1 LSEERL
7 RSLFVQS
14 LAGDEQAYRQFLSE
28 LTALLRAFLR
38 RRLARLPDQVE
49 DLVQEIL
56 IAVHNQRQTYAPE
69 QPLTPWVY
77 AIARYKIID
86 LLRRRSR
93 SDLLHD
99 PIDDDAEL
107 FTTADAEVA
116 EARFDVAKLLRA
128 LPDRQRLPIWYVKI
142 EGATVADTAVR
153 TGMSVSAVK
162 IGIHRG
168 LKALAATIRNTA

>member
-1 LSEERL
+1 MSEERL
-7 RSLFVQS
+7 KSLFVQG
-14 LAGDEQAYRQFLSE
+14 LAGDEQVYRQFLTE
-28 LTALLRAFLR
+28 LTALLRAFVR
-38 RRLARLPDQVE
+38 GRLARLPDQVE
-49 DLVQEIL
+49 DLVQETLVAI
-56 IAVHNQRQTYAPE
+56 HNQRHTYAPE
-69 QPLTPWVY
+69 QPLTPWVH

-93 SDLLHD
+93 SDLLND

-107 FTTADAEVA
+107 FTTADAELA
-116 EARFDVAKLLRA
+116 EARIDLAKLLRA

-168 LKALAATIRNTA
+168 LKALAATIRSTT

>member
-7 RSLFVQS
+7 RCLLAQG
-14 LAGDEQAYRQFLSE
+14 LAGDEQAYRQFLTE

-56 IAVHNQRQTYAPE
+56 VAIHNQRHTYSPE

-77 AIARYKIID
+77 AVARYKLID

-93 SDLLHD
+93 SDLQHD

-107 FTTADAEVA
+107 FTTADADAA
-116 EARFDVAKLLRA
+116 EARLDVAKLLRA

-153 TGMSVSAVK
+153 IGMSVSAVK

-168 LKALAATIRNTA
+168 LKALAATIRSTT

>member
-1 LSEERL
+1 LREEHLKRL
-7 RSLFVQS
+7 FSQS
-14 LAGDEQAYRQFLSE
+14 LAGDEQAYGQFLTE
-28 LTALLRAFLR
+28 LSALLRAFLR

-56 IAVHNQRQTYAPE
+56 VAIHNQRQTYAAG
-69 QPLTPWVY
+69 QPLTPWIY
-77 AIARYKIID
+77 AIARYKLID

-99 PIDDDAEL
+99 PMDDDAEL
-107 FTTADAEVA
+107 FTTADAQAA
-116 EARFDVAKLLRA
+116 EARFDVAKLLKG

-142 EGATVADTAVR
+142 EGASVADTAAR
-153 TGMSVSAVK
+153 TGMSVAAVK

-168 LKALAATIRNTA
+168 LKALAATIRSTA